1 MKVNI
6 VFRDNIMPINT
17 KIHDNTVDALSYEAL
32 SYGNLL
38 VMESVSGPEKNTFK
52 LKEIDSLCY
61 GSS

>member
-6 VFRDNIMPINT
+6 VFRDNIMPVNT
-17 KIHDNTVDALSYEAL
+17 KIHDNTVDSLSYEAL

-52 LKEIDSLCY
+52 LKEIDSFCY